1 MTPAEPRSL
10 RRHRI
15 ETPEGLPL
23 EFDIAPRVERVV
35 AFAIDFALV
44 TAAIT
49 ALWLM
54 ALIAGASLK
63 SLEFGAAIA
72 LVGHFVLRNGYFIVS
87 EARRGGTTLGKRAMK
102 LRVLSRDG
110 GPLTVEAIVARNLM
124 RDLETFLPLIALI
137 APQALVPEAPGWGR
151 WLSVLWLLLLG
162 ALPFF
167 SREGLRVGDLVAG
180 TIVARAPQPVLL
192 TDLALPGGHAPAPA
206 GAPLFTREQ
215 LDIYGIHELQ
225 VLERVLRQSHEGSLD
240 PTVLD
245 DIAQRIRTKIGWP
258 AERAQEPARPF
269 LEAFYRAQR
278 GRLEQQLLLGQRRER
293 AKGKGPAQP

>member
-1 MTPAEPRSL
+1 MTTADSRAL
-10 RRHRI
+10 QRHRI

-23 EFDIAPRVERVV
+23 EFEVASRVDRVV

-63 SLEFGAAIA
+63 SLEIAGALA

-87 EARRGGTTLGKRAMK
+87 EARRGGTTFGKRALR

-110 GPLTVEAIVARNLM
+110 GPLTVEAVVARNLM
-124 RDLETFLPLIALI
+124 RDLETFLPLIALF

-151 WLSVLWLLLLG
+151 WLSVLWLVLLG

-180 TIVARAPQPVLL
+180 TIVARTPRPVLL
-192 TDLALPGGHAPAPA
+192 TDLALPGSHAPAPA

-225 VLERVLRQSHEGSLD
+225 VLERVLRQSHEGTLD

-245 DIAQRIRTKIGWP
+245 DIAQRIRQKIGWP
-258 AERAQEPARPF
+258 TEHSQELALPF

-278 GRLEQQLLLGQRRER
+278 GRLEHHLLLGQRRER
-293 AKGKGPAQP
+293 AKGKPPAPT